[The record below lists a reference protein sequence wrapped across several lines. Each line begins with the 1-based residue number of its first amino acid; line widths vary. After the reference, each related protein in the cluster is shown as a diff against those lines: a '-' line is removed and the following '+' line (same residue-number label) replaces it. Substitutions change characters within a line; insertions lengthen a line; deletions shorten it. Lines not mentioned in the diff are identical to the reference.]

1 MKNKSKFYRK
11 IIAVMGIALLAVGIT
26 RTSRADDGRDF
37 LYVGDAGDNT
47 VQRFDAK
54 TGVYQGIF
62 VAQDSS
68 GTTLGEF
75 INGPRGL
82 IFNHHGDLLLAN
94 QNVGGVNAPN
104 GTILKYDGKTGAFL
118 DVLVNFTDPN
128 SPVAPRGIVLGD
140 FLFVAG
146 DEGEDHFDD
155 GELRA
160 YTKEGKFV
168 VELPAP
174 SGFLPGHF
182 RPRAVVIGPDG
193 LLYVSNAPNPPQQ
206 VLQVHQPSEVRFCVT
221 TPIRWLLQMCLPV
234 IVICR
239 STTLTGPK
247 VWSLVPMEISTS
259 PASPQMVSAP
269 LETPPTRSWSLRVPG
284 VSSPAH

>member
-1 MKNKSKFYRK
+1 VLAFCGLRLPARKCSTHDIAQTRFADTSEITNLKKITWKKHYMKNKSKFYRK

-140 FLFVAG
+140 FLFVA
-146 DEGEDHFDD
+146 
-155 GELRA
+155 
-160 YTKEGKFV
+160 
-168 VELPAP
+168 
-174 SGFLPGHF
+174 
-182 RPRAVVIGPDG
+182 I
-193 LLYVSNAPNPPQQ
+193 
-206 VLQVHQPSEVRFCVT
+206 
-221 TPIRWLLQMCLPV
+221 
-234 IVICR
+234 
-239 STTLTGPK
+239 
-247 VWSLVPMEISTS
+247 
-259 PASPQMVSAP
+259 
-269 LETPPTRSWSLRVPG
+269 
-284 VSSPAH
+284 